1 MADLLHMD
9 GMDMESIGRKGTMV
23 GTLNYLAPEMI
34 KFNSATM
41 GTDIWALG
49 CIIFKMLTGNVPF
62 SGTNTYSVFPKIV
75 NKDLEYPETLSV
87 EAVALIDS
95 MLMLNPN
102 ERLGAPDSSKGID
115 GLKKHPFFNGID
127 FTNPKSLCI
136 SEELRR
142 YIEGEK
148 EVIPEFIP
156 RKSIFSLD

>member
-1 MADLLHMD
+1 MQNM
-9 GMDMESIGRKGTMV
+9 GRKGTMV

-34 KFNSATM
+34 KFNCATM

-62 SGTNTYSVFPKIV
+62 AGTSTYMVFPKIV
-75 NKDLEYPETLSV
+75 NKDLEYPESLSV

-102 ERLGAPDSSKGID
+102 ERLGAKDSPHGIE
-115 GLKKHPFFNGID
+115 GLKKHPFFSGID
-127 FTNPKSLCI
+127 FSNPKSLCI
-136 SEELRR
+136 SEELRN
-142 YIEGEK
+142 YIEGDK
-148 EVIPEFIP
+148 VRVPDLMP